1 MRDAGLGIRD
11 MTYRDLDIWKLA
23 REATKEVHAMSL
35 TALPKFE
42 MFETGSQVRRSVK
55 SVRSNIVEGFGLRR
69 YKQEYIRYLIYSHA
83 SCDETIDHIETL
95 RDCQSLQDEILF
107 RRLIDLMNRLGGK
120 LNRFIQA
127 VEEQHISPK

>member
-55 SVRSNIVEGFGLRR
+55 SVRSNIVEGFGRRR

-95 RDCQSLQDEILF
+95 RDCQSLQDENLY
-107 RRLIDLMNRLGGK
+107 RRLIDLLNRLGGK

>member
-107 RRLIDLMNRLGGK
+107 RRLIDLLNRLGGK